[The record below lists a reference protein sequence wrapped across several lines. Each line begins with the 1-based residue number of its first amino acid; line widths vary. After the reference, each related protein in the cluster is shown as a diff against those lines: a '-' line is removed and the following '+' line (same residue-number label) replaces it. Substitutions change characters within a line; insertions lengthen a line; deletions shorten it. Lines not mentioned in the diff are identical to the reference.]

1 MTAPFSSRES
11 RTPRAARLAAGG
23 LSVAVA
29 SLAAFAALGA
39 CKRAPETPAPPPAA
53 SVAKEPTPPA
63 PVEDASYGLRPAE
76 RAAVSAFLRLHTD
89 LRPATDDDNRP
100 GIDGEDVATLYG
112 VYHPYFV
119 RGDANDDGILD
130 FVLAFVRRDSDEE
143 TPWFSVAVFAGDAG
157 GGFAPGVFVER
168 DISLA
173 DGDVSLDRDS
183 IVVTPDVSDDDS
195 RRYRWDPDRERH
207 VFVHDVPEEP
217 PSLPSSQ
224 T

>member
-1 MTAPFSSRES
+1 MTSLFSSGKS
-11 RTPRAARLAAGG
+11 RTSRAARLAAGG
-23 LSVAVA
+23 FAVVFA
-29 SLAAFAALGA
+29 TLAAFAPLGA
-39 CKRAPETPAPPPAA
+39 CKRAPEAPPPPPAA
-53 SVAKEPTPPA
+53 AVAKEATPPA

-76 RAAVSAFLRLHTD
+76 KAAVAAFLRLHTD

-100 GIDGEDVATLYG
+100 GIDGEDVAMLYG

-143 TPWFSVAVFAGDAG
+143 TPWFSVAVFAGDSG

-173 DGDVSLDRDS
+173 DGDISLDRDS
-183 IVVTPDVSDDDS
+183 IVVTPDVSDDAS